1 MMKTKHRLNEKL
13 NKKNSV
19 NHDQLIQELHAEL
32 RALHFELE
40 RLSVGHSVNL
50 NEILARREK

>member
-1 MMKTKHRLNEKL
+1 MKTKHRLSEKL
-13 NKKNSV
+13 NKNSV
-19 NHDQLIQELHAEL
+19 RDEQLVKELYAEL
-32 RALHFELE
+32 RAVHLELE